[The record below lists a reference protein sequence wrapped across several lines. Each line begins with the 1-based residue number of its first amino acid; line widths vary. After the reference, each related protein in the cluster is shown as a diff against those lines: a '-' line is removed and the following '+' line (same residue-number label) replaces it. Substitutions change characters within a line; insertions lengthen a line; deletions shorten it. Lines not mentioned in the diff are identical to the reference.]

1 MNMSTLKFCTR
12 PLVAAIA
19 ATLSITGFATVAV
32 AQDANVA
39 GNRSN
44 AASTQGTSPNQ
55 QSTPQKN
62 PAKKPSAQN
71 AQATSPTELEGIN
84 VQGVRASQMKSVEIK
99 REAPSIQDSITA
111 ENIGQLPDVTIS
123 DSLQR
128 ITGVQIGRSAGEGSS
143 VSVRGMP
150 EVGTTINGE
159 AFITSGQIVSQQP
172 DFATIPSQLFS
183 GADVIKS
190 STASMPN
197 SGITGTINLRT
208 RRPWDMDPGWTFA
221 GTVNES
227 YGDSTGKYEP
237 EANGLISFN
246 AGGRWGALLSVAYS
260 DVTHEQSENGNDEQG
275 GLIFGENA
283 ASATSSTGFLGSF
296 GSSPIPSDIRQLGGG
311 NVDVNGNGRATDAF
325 YGSHAAYGNNSS
337 RERKRLGIN
346 ASVQADLGSG
356 FTLTGDG
363 FFSRMDDYSHNNE
376 FELFSASY
384 RGSTFVPVVSHDTG
398 RLVDSSGYTSDQKQ
412 EFYTTQ
418 VYRKWPGDVETYSRV
433 AVTNSLSRNF
443 NVALDYDNGGAFTG
457 ELRAVNASAHE
468 LLMNSYAQFSLSDG
482 TQWPN
487 DPLDAAPPGTYIFP
501 DGNRVFNPNGMAPNS
516 VPIEYDM
523 RNGMKVSLPPGVQ
536 DLLNNPDNYALK
548 SVSSDNNHERRTGMN
563 IVRADGHY
571 DFGGFKFIDNFK
583 LNFGVRNSI
592 RSASNTDFHLVAP
605 VYAGNGASDP
615 NGCLVRW
622 KAADVVMNGGGVDG
636 ACTAGNSQG
645 FFRSNVFAGL
655 TPDQLPAMLGDNFR
669 MYKNLGNVG
678 GINIYNLDPRVMD
691 DPLAF
696 QNALY
701 PGEQRSVN
709 PGGAWNLLLKETTA
723 YLQADFA
730 GDAGNVPYSGNV
742 GARFIR
748 TNLHVVRRIV
758 GERPPYGVSAK
769 DNGAEAVD
777 RQYTDVLPAVNLA
790 FDLTPK
796 LKLRGAYTE
805 NMMPLNLD
813 QWGGGLTLGYDIDT
827 SKPGSTRFIVQ
838 GGSSSGNPDL
848 DPWRSSNYDLSL
860 EYYINPTNVI
870 SLAAFY
876 VKVKSFIK
884 NGSVLNCELPDL
896 DGTVS
901 GRCVPISGPIQG
913 EGKSLHG
920 LEFDYKQAFTFLPG
934 WLRNTGMDVNF
945 TYSPSDGGNR
955 DLAGNKVPFQDNS
968 KESGNLVFWYED
980 SKFQARVAGN
990 YRSKRAVSED
1000 FSGIKGMEVY
1010 QAPTKYVDAS
1020 LSYKVTPNIQ
1030 VFLQGE
1036 NLTNEHERY
1045 YLVWPSQVAH
1055 TTEFER
1061 RYMLGVRANF

>member
-1 MNMSTLKFCTR
+1 MSTTKFCTK
-12 PLVAAIA
+12 PLVVAIA
-19 ATLSITGFATVAV
+19 AAISIMGFATVAV
-32 AQDANVA
+32 AQDANGVGNQVTQNTSQA
-39 GNRSN
+39 G
-44 AASTQGTSPNQ
+44 
-55 QSTPQKN
+55 STPQQDRATGT
-62 PAKKPSAQN
+62 P
-71 AQATSPTELEGIN
+71 AQAAQEKKATELQGI
-84 VQGVRASQMKSVEIK
+84 VVEGVRASQMKSVEIK
-99 REAPSIQDSITA
+99 RTAPSIQDSITA
-111 ENIGQLPDVTIS
+111 ENIGQLPDITIS

-143 VSVRGMP
+143 VNVRGLP

-159 AFITSGQIVSQQP
+159 AFITAGQIVSQQP

-183 GADVIKS
+183 GTDVVKS
-190 STASMPN
+190 STASMAN

-221 GTVNES
+221 GTVNGS
-227 YGDSTGKYEP
+227 YGDATKKYEP
-237 EANGLISFN
+237 EANGLISYN
-246 AGGRWGALLSVAYS
+246 ANGRWGALVSVAYS
-260 DVTHEQSENGNDEQG
+260 DVTHEESESGNDEQG

-296 GSSPIPSDIRQLGGG
+296 GSSPIPSDIHQLGGG
-311 NVDVNGNGRATDAF
+311 NVDVNGNGTANDAF
-325 YGSHAAYGNNSS
+325 YGSHAAFGNTSS

-346 ASVQADLGSG
+346 ASVQGDLGSG
-356 FTLTGDG
+356 FTVTGDG

-384 RGSTFVPVVSHDTG
+384 RGSTFVPIVSQDTG
-398 RLVDSSGYTSDQKQ
+398 RLVNSSGFASDQQQ
-412 EFYTTQ
+412 EFHTTQ
-418 VYRKWPGDVETYSRV
+418 VYRKWPGDIETYSRV
-433 AVTNSLSRNF
+433 AVTNSVARNF
-443 NVALDYDNGGAFTG
+443 NLALNYDNGGAFTG
-457 ELRAVNASAHE
+457 DFRVVNASAHE
-468 LLMNSYAQFSLSDG
+468 LLMNSYAQYSLSDG

-487 DPLDAAPPGTYIFP
+487 SPFDAAPPGTYIVP
-501 DGNRVFNPNGMAPNS
+501 GGTRVFNPNGLPPNS

-523 RNGMKVSLPPGVQ
+523 RGTNMAVSLPAGIQ
-536 DLLNNPDNYALK
+536 NFLNDPNNYALK
-548 SVSSDNNHERRTGMN
+548 AISSDNNHERQTGMN

-571 DFGGFKFIDNFK
+571 DFGGFKFVDSFK

-605 VYAGNGASDP
+605 LYAGNGASDP

-645 FFRSNVFAGL
+645 YFRSNMFAGL
-655 TPDQLPAMLGDNFR
+655 APGQLPATLGDNFH
-669 MYKNLGNVG
+669 MYKNLGNVD
-678 GINIYNLDPRVMD
+678 GINIYNLDPKVMD

-696 QNALY
+696 QNSLY
-701 PGEQRSVN
+701 PGEQRSIN
-709 PGGAWNLLLKETTA
+709 PGGAWNLLLKETTG

-730 GDAGNVPYSGNV
+730 GDAGSVPYAGNI

-758 GERPPYGVSAK
+758 GARPPYGVSAQ
-769 DNGAEAVD
+769 DNGMDAVD

-796 LKLRGAYTE
+796 LKLRGAYTK
-805 NMMPLNLD
+805 NMMPLDLD

-827 SKPGSTRFIVQ
+827 STPGSTRFVVQ
-838 GGSSSGNPDL
+838 GGSSSGNPNL

-876 VKVKSFIK
+876 VKVESFIK
-884 NGSVLNCELPDL
+884 NGSVLNCALPDL

-934 WLRNTGMDVNF
+934 WLTNTGMDVNF
-945 TYSPSDGGNR
+945 TYSPSDGGNV

-980 SKFQARVAGN
+980 SRFQARVAGN
-990 YRSKRAVSED
+990 YRSTRAVSED

-1010 QAPTKYVDAS
+1010 QAPTTYVDAS
-1020 LSYKVTPNIQ
+1020 VSYKLTPHVQI
-1030 VFLQGE
+1030 FLQGQ